1 MCEPRIVAHGE
12 TRLPKNLPVC
22 RHCAAGREVNQSE
35 PRILAELVCHSRL
48 GPPSYHQASETCGVC
63 YMSGER
69 CKPLD
74 WPTA

>member
-22 RHCAAGREVNQSE
+22 RHGAAGREVNQGE
-35 PRILAELVCHSRL
+35 RWILAELVCHSRL
-48 GPPSYHQASETCGVC
+48 RPPSYHQASETCGMG
-63 YMSGER
+63 YMSGKR
-69 CKPLD
+69 CKALD